1 MSDQTNLEN
10 PSMAKVLKDLIEAK
24 MLEVNTHIPGQ
35 FVSYDASKNL
45 AQVRPVLQ
53 RKKNDGTLITPPVIN
68 NVPVMFPRAGKAILK
83 FPIHAGDACWLMFS
97 QRSLDTWKLQG
108 GISDPADTRH
118 HHIAD
123 AVAYPG
129 GYPNTDQIAGETT
142 DLVLM
147 NDKAEVRLEP
157 GGKMSLKNLT
167 SGDELIAL
175 VNQMA
180 DLLST
185 TTVNTIF
192 GPMKLNDF
200 ATFAIIKGKLD
211 NLKV

>member
-10 PSMAKVLKDLIEAK
+10 PSMAKLLKDCVDAKLIELNVA
-24 MLEVNTHIPGQ
+24 IPGK
-35 FVSYDASKNL
+35 FVSYDKTKNL
-45 AQVRPVLQ
+45 AQVQPVIQ
-53 RKKNDGTLITPPVIN
+53 RKKNDGTLVTIPVIN
-68 NVPVMFPRAGKAILK
+68 NVPVWHARSGKAAVII
-83 FPIHAGDACWLMFS
+83 PIKVDAPCWIQFS
-97 QRSLDTWKLQG
+97 QRSLDIWKIQG
-108 GISDPADTRH
+108 GITDPADTRH
-118 HHIAD
+118 HHISD
-123 AVAYPG
+123 AVVFPG
-129 GYPNTDQIAGETT
+129 VYPNNDQLPGEDT

-147 NDKAEVRLEP
+147 NDKSEVRLEP
-157 GGKMSLKNLT
+157 GGKMSLKNTT
-167 SGDELIAL
+167 SGDELIDL
-175 VNQMA
+175 VHQMA